1 MGSGAVIQVVPDA
14 PTNLSNDPT
23 VTSDNVIK
31 IMWN

>member
-14 PTNLSNDPT
+14 PINLANDPT
-23 VTSDNVIK
+23 VTSDTVIK

>member
-14 PTNLSNDPT
+14 PLNLSNDPT
-23 VTSDNVIK
+23 VTSDTVIK